1 MASGQGSNAKAIIDY
16 FRDHPQVKI
25 THLLSNNKQAG
36 ALKMAEEKGISSKYF
51 SRKELY
57 DSAVILDFLQEIK
70 PDLIVLAGF
79 MWKIPSD
86 IVRAFPNKI
95 INIHPALLP
104 NYGGKGMYGHHVH
117 NAVLGNKE
125 TETGISIHFVNEF
138 YDEGQLID
146 QFKIDIS
153 PDENLHTLTARIKS
167 LEHKKYPE
175 LIEKLLFPD

>member
-1 MASGQGSNAKAIIDY
+1 
-16 FRDHPQVKI
+16 
-25 THLLSNNKQAG
+25 
-36 ALKMAEEKGISSKYF
+36 
-51 SRKELY
+51 
-57 DSAVILDFLQEIK
+57 
-70 PDLIVLAGF
+70 
-79 MWKIPSD
+79 
-86 IVRAFPNKI
+86 VRAFPNKI

-146 QFKIDIS
+146 QFKIDIR